1 MYPKWVQRAP
11 EIGAVL
17 CLNEAEERQLLDDW
31 ATRNDAPAPQAAE
44 ETKESLQAK
53 LDAAGISYDA
63 RWGLKRLQEALAG

>member
-17 CLNEAEERQLLDDW
+17 CLNEAEESQLLADW
-31 ATRNDAPAPQAAE
+31 SARSAPAEESPAE
-44 ETKESLQAK
+44 DTKEALQAK

-63 RWGLKRLQEALAG
+63 RWGIKRLQEALG